1 MDEGHEAMDEG
12 HEARVIGGEAALG
25 NSGTLLL
32 SACGHGDTIYFLM
45 LYIYFLIIDY

>member
-1 MDEGHEAMDEG
+1 VDKGSEAG
-12 HEARVIGGEAALG
+12 SIGSIEAALG